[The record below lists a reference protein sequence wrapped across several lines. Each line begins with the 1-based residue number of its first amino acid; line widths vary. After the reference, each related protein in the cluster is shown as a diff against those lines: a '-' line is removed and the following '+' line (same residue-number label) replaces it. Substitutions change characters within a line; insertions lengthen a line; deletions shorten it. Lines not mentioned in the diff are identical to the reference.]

1 MQKEAEICRTPS
13 GRPSVFAVRCSIDSC
28 GFAGLDA
35 QELGAGGI
43 REGSA
48 DRLRCFLDVEADLA
62 FKCTIATVV

>member
-1 MQKEAEICRTPS
+1 M
-13 GRPSVFAVRCSIDSC
+13 FAVRCSIDSC